1 MRYDEIIKV
10 KIIVIQRGIQL
21 IVGASFEQNSS
32 LSSYISIGFVHLMD
46 TPE

>member
-21 IVGASFEQNSS
+21 IGGASFEQNNS
-32 LSSYISIGFVHLMD
+32 LSSYISIGSVHLLEK
-46 TPE
+46 PE